1 MNFVTWAI
9 RNPIPV
15 LVLFAVLSVGGL
27 VAFHRVGIQ
36 DFPDVDFPA
45 VQVTM
50 SYSGAPPEQM
60 ETEITRKVEDAVASV
75 VGAQHISSQVA
86 EGTSVTTIEFQFGTS
101 LMQAVD
107 DVRDAITRVRNQ
119 LPADANEPIVSRVTR
134 FGQPVVTFGV
144 DSTALSETEL
154 SWFVDLAVAREI
166 SAIPGVGG
174 FQRIGGLAREIRV
187 DLDPD
192 RMAALGA
199 TASDVSRQL
208 KRIQT
213 ELPGGTAR
221 LGGLEQSVRA
231 VGTLASAQEL
241 GRLPILLSD
250 GRSVRLDA
258 IADVRDQGA
267 ERRQLALHNGRP
279 LVAFAVW
286 RARGESSV
294 GVADAARTAVARLA
308 QQYPGIRFSE
318 VSSTVE
324 EIRQSF
330 YDSMQMLLEGAL
342 LAIVVVWLFLRDWRA
357 TLISAT
363 ALPLAV
369 LPTFWAIYALGFTL
383 NMMTL
388 LALSLV
394 VGMLVDDAI
403 VEVENNVR
411 HLHMGKS
418 ALQAATDAALE
429 IGLAVVATTLTLC
442 AVFLP
447 VAFMNG
453 VPGEFFKPFAFT
465 ATAAV
470 LCSLLVARLLTPAM
484 AAKMLRA
491 HGREVPPSRALRRYL
506 EWVDRCLQHRWR
518 TLGGATLIFAVTI
531 GLGSLLST
539 EFAPG
544 GDHGYLQFTVELAP
558 GSNLEE
564 TRAAAE
570 AARERLQ
577 RFSEVASVYTIV
589 GDGNSVRSATLNAQ
603 LVPYQKRKMR
613 MLELQRR
620 MVALLEEI
628 PGVRVTTL
636 AQTGSKLQV
645 GLIGS
650 DSTQLASAAAAV
662 ARDMAS
668 IPGLGRV
675 TSSASLL
682 QPEIVIRP
690 QPERAAELGV
700 TTEAISTATR
710 FATAGDVDIGLP
722 KLNLPD
728 RQVPIRVRMN
738 DSARGDIERLRLL
751 PVPGRN
757 GPVPSVNVADIS
769 LGNGPAQ
776 IDRYDRSRTITLS
789 ADLNGVALGDALAA
803 VARLPSMQHLP
814 TGVQPIDTGEA
825 RFFREMVVSFVGAMI
840 IGVLSIYVL
849 LVLLFKD
856 FIQPLTILSALPPSV
871 GGAIVALLVC
881 RYSLSMAGLI
891 GMLTLMGIV
900 TKNSILLVEYAVMA
914 RRRGLSRHDALVDA
928 CAKRARPIIM
938 TTIAMGAGMLPIAL
952 GLSGDPSFR
961 SPMGVAVIGG
971 LLASTALSLFVVPA
985 AFTVLDDLRLWLR
998 RRFHAPERAAAPAA
1012 EAGSAAPE
1020 PIAGGD

>member
-15 LVLFAVLSVGGL
+15 IVLFIVLTVGGL
-27 VAFHRVGIQ
+27 VAFKRLGIQ
-36 DFPDVDFPA
+36 DFPDIAFPG
-45 VQVTM
+45 VTVGM
-50 SYSGAPPEQM
+50 NYPGAPPEQM
-60 ETEITRKVEDAVASV
+60 ETEITRKVEDAVSNV
-75 VGAQHISSQVA
+75 IGVQHITSQVS
-86 EGTSVTTIEFQFGTS
+86 EGSSLTFIEFQFGTN
-101 LMQAVD
+101 LAQAVD
-107 DVRDAITRVRNQ
+107 DVRDAITRIRIN
-119 LPADANEPIVSRVTR
+119 LPNDANEPIVSRVTIA
-134 FGQPVVTFGV
+134 GEPVVTFGV
-144 DSTALSETEL
+144 DSGSLSETEL
-154 SWFVDLAVAREI
+154 SWFVDLTVAREI
-166 SAIPGVGG
+166 SAVPGVGSVK
-174 FQRIGGLAREIRV
+174 RIGGVAREIRV

-221 LGGLEQSVRA
+221 IGGLEQNVRA

-241 GRLPILLSD
+241 TQLPILLSD
-250 GRSVRLDA
+250 GRSLRLDA
-258 IADVRDQGA
+258 IADVRDQSA
-267 ERRQLALHNGRP
+267 ERRQLALFNGKP
-279 LVAFAVW
+279 LVAFSVW
-286 RARGESSV
+286 RAWGQSAV
-294 GVADAARTAVARLA
+294 GVADEARAAVMRLQ
-308 QQYPGIRFSE
+308 QQYPQLKFTE

-330 YDSMQMLLEGAL
+330 YDSLKMLLEGAL

-357 TLISAT
+357 TFISAT

-369 LPTFWAIYALGFTL
+369 IPTFWAIYALGYTL
-383 NMMTL
+383 NMLSL

-411 HLHMGKS
+411 HLHMGKTP
-418 ALQAATDAALE
+418 LQAATDAAQE

-447 VAFMNG
+447 VAFMSG
-453 VPGEFFKPFAFT
+453 VPGQIFKPFAFT
-465 ATAAV
+465 ATSAV

-484 AAKMLRA
+484 AAKMLKP
-491 HGREVPPSRALRRYL
+491 HGGEAPPARLLQRYL
-506 EWVDRCLQHRWR
+506 DWVDVCLAHRWR
-518 TLGGATLIFAVTI
+518 TLAAATLIFVVTI
-531 GLGSLLST
+531 GLGSLLSM
-539 EFAPG
+539 EFARG
-544 GDHGYLQFTVELAP
+544 GDPGFTQFTVELTP
-558 GSNLEE
+558 GSTLED

-570 AARERLQ
+570 AVRQRLMH
-577 RFSEVASVYTIV
+577 FPEVASVYAIA
-589 GDGNSVRSATLNAQ
+589 GDGNNVRSATVRAL
-603 LVPYQKRKMR
+603 LVPLNQRKTR
-613 MLELQRR
+613 QIDLQRR
-620 MVALLEEI
+620 MVDALGDVAGTRI
-628 PGVRVTTL
+628 TTF
-636 AQTGSKLQV
+636 AQTGSKLQIGLV
-645 GLIGS
+645 GD
-650 DSTQLASAAAAV
+650 DSIQLAAAAAAV
-662 ARDMAS
+662 ARDMAT
-668 IPGLGRV
+668 IAGLGSV

-690 QPERAAELGV
+690 NPERAAELGV

-710 FATAGDVDIGLP
+710 FATSGDVDIGLA

-728 RQVPIRVRMN
+728 RQVPIRVRLS
-738 DSARGDIERLRLL
+738 DTARGDIERLRLL
-751 PVPGRN
+751 PVPGRS
-757 GPVPSVNVADIS
+757 GPVPLVNVADVS
-769 LGNGPAQ
+769 LGTGPAQ
-776 IDRYDRSRTITLS
+776 IDRYDRNRTITLS
-789 ADLNGVALGDALAA
+789 ADLNGMALGDALKQID
-803 VARLPSMQHLP
+803 RLPSIAHLP
-814 TGVQPIDTGEA
+814 AGVRQTDTGDA
-825 RFFREMVVSFVGAMI
+825 RFFRQMVVSFIGAMI
-840 IGVLSIYVL
+840 VGVLSIYVL

-881 RYSLSMAGLI
+881 RYTLSMAGLI

-914 RRRGLSRHDALVDA
+914 RRRGLNRHDALIDA

-952 GLSGDPSFR
+952 GWSGDPSFR

-985 AFTVLDDLRLWLR
+985 AFTVLDDFRLWLR
-998 RRFHAPERAAAPAA
+998 RTVGAPVAAEPPAAPTPA
-1012 EAGSAAPE
+1012 
-1020 PIAGGD
+1020 D

>member
-15 LVLFAVLSVGGL
+15 IVLFIVLTVGGL
-27 VAFHRVGIQ
+27 VSFHRLGIQ
-36 DFPDVDFPA
+36 DFPDIALPGVNVSMGYP
-45 VQVTM
+45 
-50 SYSGAPPEQM
+50 GAPPEQM
-60 ETEITRKVEDAVASV
+60 ETEITRKIEDAVANV
-75 VGAQHISSQVA
+75 VGVQHINSQVS
-86 EGTSVTTIEFQFGTS
+86 EGSSMTFIEFQFGTN
-101 LMQAVD
+101 LTQAVD
-107 DVRDAITRVRNQ
+107 DVRDAITRVRTN
-119 LPADANEPIVSRVTR
+119 LPNDANEPIISRVTIA
-134 FGQPVVTFGV
+134 GQPVVTFGV
-144 DSTALSETEL
+144 DSSTLSETEL
-154 SWFVDLAVAREI
+154 SWFVDLTVAREI
-166 SAIPGVGG
+166 SALPGVGSIK
-174 FQRIGGLAREIRV
+174 RVGGVAREIRV

-221 LGGLEQSVRA
+221 LGGMEQNVRA

-241 GRLPILLSD
+241 NQLPILLSD

-258 IADVRDQGA
+258 VADVRDQGA
-267 ERRQLALHNGRP
+267 ERRQLALFNGKP
-279 LVAFAVW
+279 LVTFSVW
-286 RARGESSV
+286 RAWGESAV
-294 GVADAARTAVARLA
+294 GIADDARAAVRRLQ
-308 QQYPGIRFSE
+308 QQYPQVKFTE

-330 YDSMQMLLEGAL
+330 RDSLEMLLEGAL

-357 TLISAT
+357 TFISAT

-369 LPTFWAIYALGFTL
+369 IPTFWAIYALGYTL
-383 NMMTL
+383 NMLSL

-411 HLHMGKS
+411 HLHMGKTP
-418 ALQAATDAALE
+418 LQAATDAAIE

-447 VAFMNG
+447 VAFMSG
-453 VPGEFFKPFAFT
+453 VPGQIFKPFAFT

-470 LCSLLVARLLTPAM
+470 LCSLLVARMLTPAM
-484 AAKMLRA
+484 AAKMLRPHSGA
-491 HGREVPPSRALRRYL
+491 APQPRLLRRYL
-506 EWVDRCLQHRWR
+506 GWVDLCLSHRWR
-518 TLGGATLIFAVTI
+518 TVGGATVVFIGTI
-531 GLGSLLST
+531 ALGSLLST
-539 EFAPG
+539 EFARG
-544 GDHGYLQFTVELAP
+544 GDPGFAQFNVELTP
-558 GSNLEE
+558 GSTLEDA
-564 TRAAAE
+564 RAAAE
-570 AARERLQ
+570 AVRVRLAR
-577 RFSEVASVYTIV
+577 FPEVASVYTIV
-589 GDGNSVRSATLNAQ
+589 GDGNNVRSATVSAQ
-603 LVPYQKRKMR
+603 LVPLKKRKTR
-613 MLELQRR
+613 QVDLQRR
-620 MVALLEEI
+620 MVESLADI
-628 PGVRVTTL
+628 PGIRVTTF
-636 AQTGSKLQV
+636 AQTGSKLQIGLV
-645 GLIGS
+645 GD
-650 DSTQLASAAAAV
+650 DSGQLAVAATAV
-662 ARDMAS
+662 ARDLATIS
-668 IPGLGRV
+668 GLGAV

-690 QPERAAELGV
+690 QPDRAAELGV

-710 FATAGDVDIGLP
+710 FATSGDVDIGLP

-728 RQVPIRVRMN
+728 RQIPIRVRLS
-738 DSARGDIERLRLL
+738 DAARGDIERLRLL
-751 PVPGRN
+751 PVPGRT
-757 GPVPSVNVADIS
+757 GPVPLVNVADIS
-769 LGNGPAQ
+769 LGTGPAQ
-776 IDRYDRSRTITLS
+776 ISRYDRNRNITLS
-789 ADLNGVALGDALAA
+789 ADLNGMALGDALNQ
-803 VARLPSMQHLP
+803 VNRLPSIAHLP
-814 TGVQPIDTGEA
+814 AGVRQADTGDA
-825 RFFREMVVSFVGAMI
+825 RFFREMIVSFITAML

-881 RYSLSMAGLI
+881 RYTLSMPGLI

-914 RRRGLSRHDALVDA
+914 RRHGLSRHDALVDA

-952 GLSGDPSFR
+952 GWSGDPSFR

-971 LLASTALSLFVVPA
+971 LIASTALSLFVVPA
-985 AFTVLDDLRLWLR
+985 AFTVLDDFRLWLR
-998 RRFHAPERAAAPAA
+998 RVAGAPEAA
-1012 EAGSAAPE
+1012 EPQPASTPAQ
-1020 PIAGGD
+1020 